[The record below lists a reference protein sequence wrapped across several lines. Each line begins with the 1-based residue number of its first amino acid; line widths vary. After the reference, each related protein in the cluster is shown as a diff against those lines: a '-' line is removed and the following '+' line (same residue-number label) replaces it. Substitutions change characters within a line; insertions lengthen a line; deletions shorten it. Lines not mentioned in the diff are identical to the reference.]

1 MKLLKGGM
9 QSVKRGIRFKIPNTY
24 GRFLADMLSP
34 VDIPAYSWFVGG
46 EESYRVK
53 NSALDQPLFPEAT
66 EMDGETF
73 SDSIHQDEQY
83 LIFVNVKAFSKEP
96 VKDIETYEAFRDS
109 NCELALL
116 IVDSTF
122 VDIYCK
128 DEPLL
133 ESLYQHTLTCGFE
146 DVSYLTH
153 ANDTRTSLTVW

>member
-1 MKLLKGGM
+1 M

-24 GRFLADMLSP
+24 GHFLADMLSP
-34 VDIPAYSWFVGG
+34 VDIHAYSWFVSG

-53 NSALDQPLFPEAT
+53 NGELDQPLFPE
-66 EMDGETF
+66 ESEVDGETF
-73 SDSIHQDEQY
+73 SHLIHQDEHY
-83 LIFVNVKAFSKEP
+83 LIFANLKAFSKGTI
-96 VKDIETYEAFRDS
+96 KDIETYEVFRES
-109 NCELALL
+109 HCELALL

-146 DVSYLTH
+146 DVSYLTN
-153 ANDTRTSLTVW
+153 ANDTRTSLTIW

>member
-1 MKLLKGGM
+1 M
-9 QSVKRGIRFKIPNTY
+9 KRGIRFNIPNTY
-24 GRFLADMLSP
+24 GRFLTDMLSP
-34 VDIPAYSWFVGG
+34 IDIAAYSWFVGG

-53 NSALDQPLFPEAT
+53 NGNLDQPLFPEAT

-73 SDSIHQDEQY
+73 SDLIHQDEHY

-109 NCELALL
+109 NCELTLL

-128 DEPLL
+128 DETLL
-133 ESLYQHTLTCGFE
+133 ESFYQHALACGYE
-146 DVSYLTH
+146 DVAYLTD

>member
-34 VDIPAYSWFVGG
+34 IDFTSYSWFVGG

-53 NSALDQPLFPEAT
+53 DGDLDHPLFPEET

-73 SDSIHQDEQY
+73 SHLIHQDEHY
-83 LIFVNVKAFSKEP
+83 LIFVNLKAFSKGP
-96 VKDIETYEAFRDS
+96 VKDIETYEVFRES
-109 NCELALL
+109 HCELALL

-133 ESLYQHTLTCGFE
+133 ESLYQHALACGYVYVFYMT
-146 DVSYLTH
+146 D

>member
-1 MKLLKGGM
+1 MKLSKGDM
-9 QSVKRGIRFKIPNTY
+9 QSVKRGIRFNIPNAY

-46 EESYRVK
+46 EESYCVK
-53 NSALDQPLFPEAT
+53 NSALNQPLFPEAT

-73 SDSIHQDEQY
+73 SDLIHQDDHY
-83 LIFVNVKAFSKEP
+83 LISANLKAFSKEP

-109 NCELALL
+109 NCELALF

-122 VDIYCK
+122 VDMYCK

-133 ESLYQHTLTCGFE
+133 ESLYQHALACRFE
-146 DVSYLTH
+146 DVSYLTD